1 MSNMSNISNISN
13 ISEEKGEEKTSKIN
27 GMFLN
32 QNNVLKFFI
41 QTLIALATDKGYR
54 IYETYNFILLSEVDD
69 YQDFIVIT
77 L

>member
-1 MSNMSNISNISN
+1 MSNISNISN

-41 QTLIALATDKGYR
+41 
-54 IYETYNFILLSEVDD
+54 
-69 YQDFIVIT
+69 
-77 L
+77 